1 VATLETNGRRRK
13 NLQLGNIRY
22 ELTVTSAGE
31 DGLCR
36 ATWFCGEC
44 RENGTWSPLGANAA
58 ELMEQA
64 EIGVHVHHSLYH
76 SRDWRPG
83 KPR

>member
-1 VATLETNGRRRK
+1 VATIETNGQRK
-13 NLQLGNIRY
+13 KLQLGNIRY
-22 ELTVTSAGE
+22 EVTVTPADE
-31 DGLCR
+31 DGMRR

-44 RENGTWSPLGANAA
+44 RENGTWSPVGENAR

-64 EIGVHVHHSLYH
+64 EIGVHVHHNLYH
-76 SRDWRPG
+76 SGDWHPR